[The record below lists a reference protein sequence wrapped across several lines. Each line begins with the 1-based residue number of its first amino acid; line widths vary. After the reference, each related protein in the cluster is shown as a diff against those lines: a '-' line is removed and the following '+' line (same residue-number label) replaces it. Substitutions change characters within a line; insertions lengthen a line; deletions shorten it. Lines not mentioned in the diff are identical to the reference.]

1 MADALSEPPLKIHM
15 DCSLYNAPRYYDIA
29 FGWDPAGEVRILE
42 DLFARYA
49 VGEVNRLLEPAC
61 GSGRLLRV
69 FAERGYRVL
78 GYDANPAM
86 AAYAAERSD
95 GGSHPGLEVRRAGMT
110 DYDADREFDAAYNVI
125 NSLGYLTADT
135 EIVEHFRGTAAALR
149 PGGVY
154 VVQASCAY
162 RELPGEPGVWS
173 SARDG
178 VRVRTSW
185 RVVEQDHDRRLS
197 REHCRLEIDDNGR
210 TLVIQERHELRLWL
224 SDELHALAVAGGLG
238 VCGVHDER
246 GGLIDPETELT
257 GELGNLY
264 HVFCKRTGCAGK
276 PLRR

>member
-1 MADALSEPPLKIHM
+1 M

-29 FGWDPAGEVRILE
+29 FGWDPAGEARILE

-49 VGEVNRLLEPAC
+49 GGEVRRLLEPAC

-86 AAYAAERSD
+86 AAYAAERS
-95 GGSHPGLEVRRAGMT
+95 GGGAHPDLEVRRAGMT
-110 DYDADREFDAAYNVI
+110 DFAADRVFDAAYNVI
-125 NSLGYLTADT
+125 NSLGYLTADA
-135 EIVEHFRGTAAALR
+135 EIVEHFRRTAAALR

-162 RELPGEPGVWS
+162 RELPDEPGIWNA
-173 SARDG
+173 ARDG
-178 VRVRTSW
+178 VRVRTCW
-185 RVVEQDHDRRLS
+185 GVVEQDRARRLS
-197 REHCRLEIDDNGR
+197 RERCRLEIDDNGR
-210 TLVIQERHELRLWL
+210 NLVIEERHELRLWL
-224 SDELHALAVAGGLG
+224 SAELHALAAAGGLG

-246 GGLIDPETELT
+246 GGPLDPETELT

-264 HVFCKRTGCAGK
+264 HVFRKADCGC
-276 PLRR
+276 